1 MSQNLDLE
9 QRTVQRLTAQQLRFV
24 KLLELSAPELE
35 EAIDMELAENPALEE
50 AGRVEEEETST
61 LTDDGSAFTESAE
74 QMQNA
79 DYNDPDEIP
88 HYRLEAHNSS
98 PDDEWYDFT
107 PADDAESIYDNL
119 GRQLSERTL
128 SPEVALTARYIVG
141 SLDSN
146 GYLRRTRRQLADDM
160 AFSTGF
166 EPDEITLDKALDA
179 VKSLDPPGIGAA
191 DLQECLILQ
200 VKAMPQSQE
209 AEDALTILKD
219 YFAEFTMKHTHRIIS
234 QMKVSA
240 QRVREAVNLILTLNP
255 KPGSGLGSGSGETAA
270 GIIPDFIINV
280 DRDEITVSL
289 PGSPDLQIEESFV
302 NAVARME
309 RNARSR
315 AARKGNEFVI
325 SRFNAARDFIQLVR
339 QRRETL
345 FAVMTAIVK
354 IQREYFLTLYIHSM
368 RTIMINDISAITGYD
383 ISVISRA
390 TNNKYAATPW
400 GIFPLRFFFSDS
412 LGEEGEEFT
421 NREVEAEIREIIGAE
436 EKRHPLS
443 DEKIRAALLE
453 KGYDVSRRTV
463 AKYRDRMKIPVARLR
478 KNL

>member
-1 MSQNLDLE
+1 MSQNLELE

-35 EAIDMELAENPALEE
+35 EAIEMEMAENPALEE
-50 AGRVEEEETST
+50 TGRHEEVEASS

-74 QMQNA
+74 QMRKA
-79 DYNDPDEIP
+79 DYRDPDDIP
-88 HYRLEAHNSS
+88 YYRLEARNSS
-98 PDDEWYDFT
+98 PDDDWYDFT
-107 PADDAESIYDNL
+107 PADNVESIYDNL

-128 SPEVALTARYIVG
+128 SPEVALTAQYIIG

-146 GYLRRTRRQLADDM
+146 GYLRRTRQQLADDM
-160 AFSTGF
+160 AFSAGF
-166 EPDEITLDKALDA
+166 EPDAPTLDKALET

-191 DLQECLILQ
+191 DLQECLLLQ
-200 VKAMPQSQE
+200 VEAMPLSTV
-209 AEDALTILKD
+209 AADALTILRD
-219 YFAEFTMKHTHRIIS
+219 YFPEFTMKHTHRIIS
-234 QMKVSA
+234 QMKVSP
-240 QRVREAVNLILTLNP
+240 QRVREAVDLILTLNP

-270 GIIPDFIINV
+270 GIIPDFIINT
-280 DRDEITVSL
+280 DHDEITVSL
-289 PGSPDLQIEESFV
+289 PGSPDLQIEESFA

-309 RNARSR
+309 RNLRTR
-315 AARKGNEFVI
+315 AARKGNEFII

-354 IQREYFLTLYIHSM
+354 IQHEYFITRDIHSM
-368 RTIMINDISAITGYD
+368 RPMMIKDIAAITGYD

-421 NREVEAEIREIIGAE
+421 NREVEAEIREIVSAE

>member
-209 AEDALTILKD
+209 AEDALTILRD

-354 IQREYFLTLYIHSM
+354 IQREYFLTRDIHSM
-368 RTIMINDISAITGYD
+368 RPMMIKDISAITGYD

>member
-35 EAIDMELAENPALEE
+35 EAVDMELAENPALEE

-88 HYRLEAHNSS
+88 HYRLEAHNIS

-191 DLQECLILQ
+191 DLQECLMLQ

-209 AEDALTILKD
+209 AEDALTILRD

-234 QMKVSA
+234 QMKVSD

-354 IQREYFLTLYIHSM
+354 IQREYFLTRDIHSM
-368 RTIMINDISAITGYD
+368 RPMMIKDISAITGYD

>member
-88 HYRLEAHNSS
+88 HYRLEAHNTS

-209 AEDALTILKD
+209 AEDALTILRD

-354 IQREYFLTLYIHSM
+354 IQREYFLTRDIHSM
-368 RTIMINDISAITGYD
+368 RPMMIKDISAITGYD

>member
-35 EAIDMELAENPALEE
+35 EAVDMELAENPALEE

-79 DYNDPDEIP
+79 DYNDQDEIP

-354 IQREYFLTLYIHSM
+354 IQREYFLTRDIHSM
-368 RTIMINDISAITGYD
+368 RPMMIKDISAITGYD